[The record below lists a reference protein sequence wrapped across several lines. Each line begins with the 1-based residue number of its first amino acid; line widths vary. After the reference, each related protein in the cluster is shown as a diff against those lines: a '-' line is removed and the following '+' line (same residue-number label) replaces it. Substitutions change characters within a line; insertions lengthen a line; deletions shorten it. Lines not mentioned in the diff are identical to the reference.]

1 MEVNSDLIDLLR
13 ALNAEGAE
21 QQLKLPER
29 VDGVLTI
36 GGARVDA
43 LAAKYGTPLLAIDL
57 DVVDDRTATLVAACA
72 PYAIGA
78 AYAAK
83 ALPLSGII
91 ARIAARGLEV
101 DVCSLGELAAAE
113 RAGVTPERIVL
124 HGSGKT
130 DDDLLEV
137 VAGRVGTVVADDVDE
152 LRRLA
157 ALAGRDRPVDVMLRL
172 NTGIEAHTHAMVR
185 TGGDDTKFG
194 IHPRD
199 AAQARDILRSSAS
212 LRFAGLH
219 GHVGSQIADERAFV
233 ANAETLLDLAAEF
246 ARDGFAVERLIVG
259 GGFGVAMLPEEDDEE
274 IDLATTMRALATT
287 VADGARARGL
297 PVPRVG
303 VEPGRTLVAPAGVTI
318 YRVNAIKR
326 QASRTFVVV
335 DGGMAENPRPALYD
349 AHHYVIPA
357 TRALDGDT
365 IEVTICGRSCEN
377 DELGPAVVPRDLAVG
392 ELLAMCTTG
401 AYTYSMASNYN
412 RFPRPAVIGVSGR
425 DDRILARRET
435 IDEVLATDVGP

>member
-1 MEVNSDLIDLLR
+1 MR
-13 ALNAEGAE
+13 
-21 QQLKLPER
+21 LPLR

-43 LAAKYGTPLLAIDL
+43 LAARYGTPLLALDL
-57 DVVDDRTATLVAACA
+57 DVVDERVDALLSACR
-72 PYAIGA
+72 PYDIDA

-83 ALPLSGII
+83 ALPLSAVI
-91 ARIAARGLEV
+91 ARIGARGLAV

-113 RAGVTPERIVL
+113 RAGMAPERIVL

-130 DDDLLEV
+130 DDDLRAV
-137 VAGRVGTVVADDVDE
+137 VAGRVGTIVADDVDE
-152 LRRLA
+152 LRRLGE
-157 ALAGRDRPVDVMLRL
+157 LASRDRPVDVILRL

-199 AAQARDILRSSAS
+199 AASARAALRAAPS

-233 ANAETLLDLAAEF
+233 ANAQMLLDLMAEF
-246 ARDGFAVERLIVG
+246 VGDGFAVTRLIAG

-274 IDLATTMRALATT
+274 IDLATTMRALAKA

-297 PVPRVG
+297 TAPRIG
-303 VEPGRTLVAPAGVTI
+303 VEPGRTLVAPAGTTL

-326 QASRTFVVV
+326 QATRTFVVV
-335 DGGMAENPRPALYD
+335 DGGLAENPRPALYD
-349 AHHYVIPA
+349 ARHYVIPA
-357 TRALDGDT
+357 ARPLGEDT
-365 IEVTICGRSCEN
+365 VEVTLCGRSCEN
-377 DELGPAVVPRDLAVG
+377 DELGPAIVPRDLKPG
-392 ELLAMCTTG
+392 ELLTMCTTG

-412 RFPRPAVIGVSGR
+412 RFPRPAVVGVSGGR
-425 DDRILARRET
+425 DRILARRET
-435 IDEVLATDVGP
+435 IDEVLATDAGPW